1 MKRDFCCEVHVRLL
15 QVKADMAKLIN
26 MHASLASYLRTFSF
40 IKTTLRHHFKNRR
53 RAREKSKS
61 KNMHTLSKN
70 YRLISSVI
78 VFPSPSTHLPKSST
92 SRRADTHRSARPSGS
107 CTFEYPVPLSLSN
120 TKPRC
125 PTTNSPSSP
134 PTPVPPTPS
143 PWRPVRSRREGK
155 FLQ

>member
-61 KNMHTLSKN
+61 KDMHTLSKN

-78 VFPSPSTHLPKSST
+78 VFPSPSTHLPKSHEPT
-92 SRRADTHRSARPSGS
+92 PHRSARPSGS
-107 CTFEYPVPLSLSN
+107 CTFEYPVPF
-120 TKPRC
+120 
-125 PTTNSPSSP
+125 
-134 PTPVPPTPS
+134 VPLYYLAKMSDNEFAIESTDAGASDTIPM
-143 PWRPVRSRREGK
+143 EAGQIK
-155 FLQ
+155 KGG